1 MGEYGFWTVRCQM
14 CGFDCDLVEAN
25 EDDATCYADML
36 GDMPCDQCGAEG
48 AFEPEGYGAL

>member
-1 MGEYGFWTVRCQM
+1 
-14 CGFDCDLVEAN
+14 LVEAN